1 MSTNQRSTA
10 LYTSPFSRGYWRDAA
25 AELKST
31 KMLVIAALMIALRVA
46 TKGLA
51 VPIAP
56 SLDIFNVASFI
67 NALSAMIIGP
77 VLAIPAAIIS
87 DFLGVLIWDGLGS
100 YFLPFVLQEIG
111 SSLIWALLLYRQKV
125 NTWRV
130 MLGRFLICLIIN
142 VLLGTGLLIFYQN
155 YMMGSSSVVLT
166 VPRILKNTFMF
177 PIEAVAMT
185 VFLSLMV
192 PITARM
198 GLTFY
203 KFNESNKL
211 RFSKVQIVALAMLFV
226 LGIGAVGGYLAYHYE
241 TTSRSA
247 DYTPAERIEKN
258 QLMINLIEDES
269 DIYDI
274 GVYVTVVDAA
284 KRPLFGSKTTYEV
297 SIYEIADGTSSADIE
312 KCWTLSKSGPKKEP
326 YKSFMTRVGTAVI
339 VVNDADNTVVSI
351 DFSDVA

>member
-1 MSTNQRSTA
+1 MSTTQRSTA
-10 LYTSPFSRGYWRDAA
+10 LYASPFSRGYWRDAA

-177 PIEAVAMT
+177 PIEAVVMT

-211 RFSKVQIVALAMLFV
+211 RFSKVQVVALAMLFV
-226 LGIGAVGGYLAYHYE
+226 LGVGAVGGYLAYHYE

-247 DYTPAERIEKN
+247 DYTPQERIEKN

-284 KRPLFGSKTTYEV
+284 KRPLFGSETTYEV
-297 SIYEIADGTSSADIE
+297 SIYEITDGTPSADIE
-312 KCWTLSKSGPKKEP
+312 KCWTLSKSGPKKAP
-326 YKSFMTRVGTAVI
+326 YSEFMTRVGTAVI
-339 VVNDADNTVVSI
+339 VVKDADSSVVSI